1 MEFAR
6 SGRGN
11 GGRRGEPDRTR
22 GRRRRLGLYAMK
34 RTARGTRGTPGSLP
48 RRSPLRLLR
57 LALRALVVVG
67 LGGLVASCGSSA
79 AQGSDAA
86 DHDEK
91 TLYIYNWSDFIGRD
105 TIAQFER
112 ETGIKVV
119 YDTYDSEETMEARLM
134 AGGSGY
140 DIVSASTNF
149 FGREIRAGVYETLD
163 RSRLVEWDHLDP
175 RILAIQAAYD
185 PGNAHA
191 VPYLHAMNGFA
202 YNVDMIKARMPNA
215 PVDSLDMIF
224 KPEIVSK
231 FADCGVTFLDSPEDT
246 IELALRYLHVDPN
259 THDPADF
266 KAAERLLRSVRPYVR
281 SFDSTEFLNGL
292 ANREIC
298 IAMSWSSDYANSRA
312 RARAVGIDVN
322 LAFTVPKEGANETFS
337 SLLIPVGAPHPEA
350 AYRFLN
356 FILRPRVIA
365 EITNEIYYGNDNMA
379 ARPFVN
385 PKILADPT
393 LYPTPEVE
401 QRLYRTA
408 EITGATE
415 RIMTRTWTR
424 IKTDE

>member
-1 MEFAR
+1 MNVR
-6 SGRGN
+6 
-11 GGRRGEPDRTR
+11 GRRGRTAALTQR
-22 GRRRRLGLYAMK
+22 LLCAAGALGL
-34 RTARGTRGTPGSLP
+34 
-48 RRSPLRLLR
+48 
-57 LALRALVVVG
+57 ALLVV
-67 LGGLVASCGSSA
+67 SCDSSSA
-79 AQGSDAA
+79 GVSGAA
-86 DHDEK
+86 GHAENK
-91 TLYIYNWSDFIGRD
+91 LFIYNWADYIGHG
-105 TIAQFER
+105 TIAEFER

-119 YDTYDSEETMEARLM
+119 YDTYDAEETMEARLM

-149 FGREIRAGVYETLD
+149 FGREIRAGVYEALD
-163 RSRLVEWDHLDP
+163 KSKLPEWGHLDP
-175 RILAIQAAYD
+175 RILAIQADYD

-202 YNVDMIKARMPNA
+202 YNVDMIKARMPDA

-224 KPEIVSK
+224 KPEIVKK

-246 IELALRYLHVDPN
+246 IELALRYLHLDPN

-281 SFDSTEFLNGL
+281 AFDSTEFLNGL
-292 ANREIC
+292 ANQEIC
-298 IAMSWSSDYANSRA
+298 IAMSWSSDYAQSRA
-312 RARAVGIDVN
+312 RARAVGVDVH
-322 LAFTVPKEGANETFS
+322 LAFTVPREGANESFS
-337 SLLIPVGAPHPEA
+337 SLLIPEGAPHPEA

-356 FILRPRVIA
+356 FIMRPRVIA
-365 EITNEIYYGNDNMA
+365 EITNEIYYGNDNIA
-379 ARPFVN
+379 SRPYVD

-393 LYPTPEVE
+393 LYPTPAVE
-401 QRLYRTA
+401 ARLYRTA